1 MWSSMNSNV
10 ALYKVF
16 LFVVCLVGMNAV
28 VFAQQ
33 TERSRVYEAKVM
45 LSFEN
50 NLPPLLG
57 TVQGVRF
64 CESGLYLGGILNTGF
79 AHNAD
84 RQQWALKTGFYP
96 AWYWGEWQ
104 KVEAYLAVPI
114 SFFHYQDDIDYPNHR
129 HVSRFPYRGGLSV
142 TPEIGVVRK
151 FRNGQG
157 MFFSLHCV
165 LNKTLYDSYRNN
177 DLVEAFG
184 YPETGLGVSI
194 GYQF

>member
-64 CESGLYLGGILNTGF
+64 GM
-79 AHNAD
+79 
-84 RQQWALKTGFYP
+84 R
-96 AWYWGEWQ
+96 
-104 KVEAYLAVPI
+104 
-114 SFFHYQDDIDYPNHR
+114 
-129 HVSRFPYRGGLSV
+129 
-142 TPEIGVVRK
+142 GVVK
-151 FRNGQG
+151 LSGKKVSSGYYLFKNLILYFRNW
-157 MFFSLHCV
+157 
-165 LNKTLYDSYRNN
+165 
-177 DLVEAFG
+177 
-184 YPETGLGVSI
+184 
-194 GYQF
+194 